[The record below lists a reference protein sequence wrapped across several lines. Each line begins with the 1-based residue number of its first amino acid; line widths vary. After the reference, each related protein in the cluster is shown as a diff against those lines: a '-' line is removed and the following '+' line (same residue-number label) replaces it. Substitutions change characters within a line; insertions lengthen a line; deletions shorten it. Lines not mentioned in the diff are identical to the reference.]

1 MPLILKDPFFL
12 EEQKCCY
19 GSLLLCT
26 LLQHE
31 ESERCTNFCIPV
43 GNQGLWPG
51 AMWNHLPELLR

>member
-19 GSLLLCT
+19 GSLLLCA

-31 ESERCTNFCIPV
+31 ESERCTNFSISSLCWQSGFVARCYVEPF
-43 GNQGLWPG
+43 
-51 AMWNHLPELLR
+51 A